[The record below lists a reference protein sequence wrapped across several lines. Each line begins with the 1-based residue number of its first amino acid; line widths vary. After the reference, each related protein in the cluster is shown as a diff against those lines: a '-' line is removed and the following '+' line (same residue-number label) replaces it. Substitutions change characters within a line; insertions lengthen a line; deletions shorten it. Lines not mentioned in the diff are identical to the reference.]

1 MALFLIIYVTA
12 SAVVGDF
19 YMVPVSAVFL
29 LACVFAIIISKGSL
43 SQRLE
48 AFSKGAGHSDIILM
62 IWIFILAGAFA
73 GVAKDMGAVNATAQL
88 ALSAIPSKLLY
99 AGLFLTA
106 CFISLAVG
114 TSVGTIATLAPVAVE
129 LTATCGESSAF
140 MAAIIIGGAF
150 FGDNLSFISDTTIA
164 ASRAAGCEMKD
175 KFRTNIV
182 IVLPAVFIVTAIYL
196 SHGWNLSVE
205 ASAIAGEWYKVLPY
219 LLVIALAL
227 AGKNVTFI
235 LSAGILSA
243 AVVGLLSG
251 DLSLIGFLVSAGN
264 GIAGMSELITITLLA
279 GGMLE
284 LIRRGGGLDLIVE
297 IITRNVRSGRAAQF
311 SIAVMVALANICT
324 ANNTI
329 AIITTGGIA
338 NNISK
343 RFGISPRKTA
353 SILDTFSCFVQGL
366 IPYGAQI
373 LMAAGLFGIS
383 PASIVPVL
391 YYPIIMGLFA
401 ILSIVFDY
409 PRHKKCV
416 AVCR

>member
-1 MALFLIIYVTA
+1 M
-12 SAVVGDF
+12 
-19 YMVPVSAVFL
+19 
-29 LACVFAIIISKGSL
+29 
-43 SQRLE
+43 
-48 AFSKGAGHSDIILM
+48 
-62 IWIFILAGAFA
+62 
-73 GVAKDMGAVNATAQL
+73 
-88 ALSAIPSKLLY
+88 
-99 AGLFLTA
+99 
-106 CFISLAVG
+106 
-114 TSVGTIATLAPVAVE
+114 
-129 LTATCGESSAF
+129 
-140 MAAIIIGGAF
+140 
-150 FGDNLSFISDTTIA
+150 
-164 ASRAAGCEMKD
+164 
-175 KFRTNIV
+175 
-182 IVLPAVFIVTAIYL
+182 
-196 SHGWNLSVE
+196 SVE
-205 ASAIAGEWYKVLPY
+205 ASKVAGEWYKVLPY